1 MEESYSSESLTT
13 APLWRYLTPSPR
25 SWPGTD
31 QFTPIAS
38 ETEEGED
45 SLQQAREVSS
55 SRLENI
61 SSDFDLSPH
70 SDATDK
76 LWIPDS
82 LARHMGINKIEN
94 NKLNR
99 LTLTKIKN
107 RIYANDEDIFMC
119 VESSGRQAYVNPQ
132 QRSYSVQF
140 EGLLSS
146 RGAGT
151 VLPEIAQRQESCT
164 DTRAF
169 IGAVP
174 TWQTEPSQCELNYII
189 PATFL
194 HILHLLRV
202 DFP

>member
-1 MEESYSSESLTT
+1 MEESVSSETLTT

-119 VESSGRQAYVNPQ
+119 VESSGRKAYVNPQ

-151 VLPEIAQRQESCT
+151 LLPEISQRQESYT

-174 TWQTEPSQCELNYII
+174 TWLTGPSQYELNY
-189 PATFL
+189 T
-194 HILHLLRV
+194 
-202 DFP
+202 